1 MNVPNQNLTEF
12 DNVRISVVLSCSL
25 YNHLQVT
32 GLLLG
37 CSNLRPPCGWCQIML
52 VESGSSVSV
61 TVSSC
66 GPKQQLIISA
76 ANCSS
81 PPSTDQH
88 ATDKTAV
95 SPRIRCDCVG
105 GDECDRIRMWNI
117 NYDERRP
124 HVIRLRGDTCGRVP
138 AAW

>member
-52 VESGSSVSV
+52 VESWFQCVRHCEQLWAEAAAHHL
-61 TVSSC
+61 SC
-66 GPKQQLIISA
+66 ELQQPTL
-76 ANCSS
+76 
-81 PPSTDQH
+81 H
-88 ATDKTAV
+88 
-95 SPRIRCDCVG
+95 
-105 GDECDRIRMWNI
+105 
-117 NYDERRP
+117 
-124 HVIRLRGDTCGRVP
+124 
-138 AAW
+138 